1 MPRKVRIQF
10 AGAVYHDREMFLRT
24 LGEAC
29 ERTGRRVHAYVLMSN
44 HYHLLLVLGMLDQAS
59 DRRQKKRPG
68 DAVLWP
74 EHGTAEAERIAVR
87 ALERLKLKP
96 EDLGQTRKSDER
108 KIQIGALL
116 RKVTTVSN
124 GWIAQRLSMGDPT
137 RVSRSCSRQRWIEDA
152 NFRRKL
158 DQLEKMSILED

>member
-10 AGAVYHDREMFLRT
+10 AGAVYHVIDRGDR
-24 LGEAC
+24 GSARVDIQRRC
-29 ERTGRRVHAYVLMSN
+29 ERTGWRVHAYVLMSN
-44 HYHLLLVLGMLDQAS
+44 HYHLLLVLGMLDQAA
-59 DRRQKKRPG
+59 DRLQKKRPG
-68 DAVLWP
+68 DAVLW
-74 EHGTAEAERIAVR
+74 R
-87 ALERLKLKP
+87 ERLKLKP
-96 EDLGQTRKSDER
+96 EELGQTRKGDER

-116 RKVTTVSN
+116 RKVTTVSK